1 MNNKRYVK
9 KRVLN
14 SRFYFVLFLFV
25 IFLFVFTYLL
35 NFDTVKGFDE
45 KLSVNKFDN
54 LYLLDCNDFITNNSE
69 SDKYIVYKLF
79 SNGMNLNS
87 FIINLNFIF

>member
-1 MNNKRYVK
+1 MKNTCENDCHMSQK
-9 KRVLN
+9 KVLN

-54 LYLLDCNDFITNNSE
+54 LYLLDSNDFITNNSE
-69 SDKYIVYKLF
+69 SDKYIVYML
-79 SNGMNLNS
+79 
-87 FIINLNFIF
+87 